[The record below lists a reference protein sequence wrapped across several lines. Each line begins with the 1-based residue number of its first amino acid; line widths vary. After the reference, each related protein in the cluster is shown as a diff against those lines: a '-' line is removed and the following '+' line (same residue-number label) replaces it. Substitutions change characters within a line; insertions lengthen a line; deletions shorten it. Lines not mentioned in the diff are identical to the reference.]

1 MNFEIRIFA
10 NPSGFAEMSPK
21 MPEQYYSLFS
31 NDIVARR
38 NFDGD
43 RGQLPNGSFS
53 VYYTPDAYIIAYH
66 FSLSS
71 DAQFRGKEVHI
82 AVAVKRDYKM
92 LKPSDTF
99 LQLAKEF
106 ERIAVE
112 HKSSAEDIIYNN
124 SEKFYNIVSPKIV
137 KDPQQFKFNTACS
150 VANRAIVAAESKE
163 DRDLILSDPFRREL
177 RDYGILFIINREDGS
192 KVSQLINSGRYTAI
206 LDFKF
211 QDART
216 YTLVYPD
223 GHRVEFTDL
232 NQELPEHTIYRQ
244 YEKPLTFSG
253 SVGSNWGNWK
263 ISFSEDKTEYIIGL
277 QPEKE
282 RRVYNVIAFDQNS
295 RVPLDP
301 SLISV
306 SVGKFCK
313 GQWTLEGEEI
323 TKFNNKDVFSINGYS
338 IISITPKEDSTLLQ
352 IIACKINTFDPSELF
367 NVLTAYNVPNPTV
380 TLHNSYTKQHQ
391 SISMDN
397 DKHVTL
403 LYPYSYYYVE
413 VPETV
418 TTEKA
423 TLELDNSGKVK
434 TSSLRKK
441 KTGGITVS
449 NFPDEIKR
457 KLDRFANVG
466 KIKYAYYVKGHT
478 KPTIKDKILN
488 SYPVVISNLPL
499 CLVRIEIMVDGYNV
513 FKDEIDLTINPNQ
526 NVVCNLKPTDTTRL
540 KQYCKRYLPT
550 FFIGL
555 ILGVF
560 IGFWI
565 ANRLSISASQEE
577 SDKISALSAE
587 IDSLRRK
594 NNDLH
599 IENNDLKY
607 KLEKEGTNGTPP
619 EGTVLAGTSG
629 AINTSTEVT
638 EQNKLIRQLE
648 GEMFTSTHITRAK
661 QILNGQEELIKDA
674 EACLKILN
682 LDLSKKEELSD
693 PKSDTYK
700 STVNKLSIHKEIM
713 YEIIEDEVF
722 LACSKNDFIS
732 INDWREYKQDKYY

>member
-10 NPSGFAEMSPK
+10 NPSGYAEMSPK
-21 MPEQYYSLFS
+21 MPEQHYFLFTKE
-31 NDIVARR
+31 IVEKR
-38 NFDGD
+38 NFDGE
-43 RGQLPNGSFS
+43 RGALPKGSFS
-53 VYYTPDAYIIAYH
+53 VYYTPDAYILAYH
-66 FSLSS
+66 FLLSS
-71 DAQFRGKEVHI
+71 DAQFRGNEVHVAI
-82 AVAVKRDYKM
+82 AVKRGFKM

-99 LQLAKEF
+99 LQLAQEF

-112 HKSSAEDIIYNN
+112 YKSMAGGIIYNN
-124 SEKFYNIVSPKIV
+124 SEKFYNIVSLV
-137 KDPQQFKFNTACS
+137 EDPQQFKFNTTCS
-150 VANRAIVAAESKE
+150 VAKRAIVAVESQSN
-163 DRDLILSDPFRREL
+163 RDMLLSDPFRKEL
-177 RDYGILFIINREDGS
+177 KDIGILFIINREDGS
-192 KVSQLINSGRYTAI
+192 KVKQLIDNGRYKHI
-206 LDFKF
+206 PNLNF

-223 GHRVEFTDL
+223 GYRVEFKDL
-232 NQELPEHTIYRQ
+232 NQELPEYTIYRQ

-253 SVGSNWGNWK
+253 SVGSNLDNWK
-263 ISFSEDKTEYIIGL
+263 ISLSEDKTEYRIGL

-282 RRVYNVIAFDQNS
+282 RRVYEITAIDQNN
-295 RVPLDP
+295 DKI
-301 SLISV
+301 SLSSISV
-306 SVGKFCK
+306 KFGQLNNGK
-313 GQWTLEGEEI
+313 WILEGEDI
-323 TKFNNKDVFSINGYS
+323 IKKINKDVFSINGYS
-338 IISITPKEDSTLLQ
+338 IESITPNVDSTLLQ
-352 IIACKINTFDPSELF
+352 IKACKINTIDLSELF

-380 TLHNSYTKQHQ
+380 TLHNSYTKQHK
-391 SISMDN
+391 SISMNN
-397 DKHVTL
+397 DKDVTL

-441 KTGGITVS
+441 KTGDITVLFS
-449 NFPDEIKR
+449 PNFPDEIKR
-457 KLDRFANVG
+457 KLDRYANVG

-526 NVVCNLKPTDTTRL
+526 NVVCNLKPTNTTRL
-540 KQYCKRYLPT
+540 KQYCKRYLPI

-555 ILGVF
+555 ILGIF

-565 ANRLSISASQEE
+565 ANRLSITASQAM
-577 SDKISALSAE
+577 SDKISALSAD
-587 IDSLRRK
+587 IDSLKRK

-599 IENNDLKY
+599 IENNGLKWQ
-607 KLEKEGTNGTPP
+607 LEKGGTNGKQA
-619 EGTVLAGTSG
+619 EGTVLTGTSD
-629 AINTSTEVT
+629 AHKET
-638 EQNKLIRQLE
+638 EQNSLIRRLKS
-648 GEMFTSTHITRAK
+648 EMFTITDITTAK
-661 QILNGQEELIKDA
+661 KILKDQGELIDDA

-713 YEIIEDEVF
+713 YGIIEDEVF

-732 INDWREYKQDKYY
+732 INDWREYKQDNY